1 MHLAVD
7 GYGGD
12 PSKLQDVKLI
22 SSFLD
27 EHPSAIGMTKI
38 VPPLVYTT
46 GERRPRTGVS
56 PALFLIAES
65 HVSIHTFPDRG
76 YLSIDVFSCKEFDP
90 SPSVDEVKAAFS
102 LQEVRVWT
110 IDRGPGFR
118 GGPDPARGRPRLHPS
133 LPSSD
138 GLIAAAICPAESRS
152 AGTPSWI
159 SRRPPGHWRPPASW

>member
-38 VPPLVYTT
+38 VPPLVYTYR
-46 GERRPRTGVS
+46 GETPEDWGVS
-56 PALFLIAES
+56 GFVLIAES

-110 IDRGPGFR
+110 LDRGPGFR
-118 GGPDPARGRPRLHPS
+118 GCPDPARGRPRLHPS

-138 GLIAAAICPAESRS
+138 G
-152 AGTPSWI
+152 
-159 SRRPPGHWRPPASW
+159 

>member
-38 VPPLVYTT
+38 VPPLVYTYR
-46 GERRPRTGVS
+46 GETPEDWGVS
-56 PALFLIAES
+56 GFVLIAES

-110 IDRGPGFR
+110 LDRGPGFR
-118 GGPDPARGRPRLHPS
+118 GGSDPARGRPRLHPS
-133 LPSSD
+133 LASSD
-138 GLIAAAICPAESRS
+138 G
-152 AGTPSWI
+152 
-159 SRRPPGHWRPPASW
+159 

>member
-38 VPPLVYTT
+38 VPPLVYTYR
-46 GERRPRTGVS
+46 GETPEDWGVS
-56 PALFLIAES
+56 GFVLIAES

-102 LQEVRVWT
+102 LQEVRVW
-110 IDRGPGFR
+110 ILDRGPGFR

-133 LPSSD
+133 LASSD
-138 GLIAAAICPAESRS
+138 G
-152 AGTPSWI
+152 
-159 SRRPPGHWRPPASW
+159 

>member
-1 MHLAVD
+1 MGRGGRSVHLAVD

-38 VPPLVYTT
+38 VPPLVCTYR
-46 GERRPRTGVS
+46 GETPEDWGVS
-56 PALFLIAES
+56 GFVLIAES
-65 HVSIHTFPDRG
+65 HISIHTFPDRG

-110 IDRGPGFR
+110 LDRGPGFR

-133 LPSSD
+133 LASSD
-138 GLIAAAICPAESRS
+138 G
-152 AGTPSWI
+152 
-159 SRRPPGHWRPPASW
+159 